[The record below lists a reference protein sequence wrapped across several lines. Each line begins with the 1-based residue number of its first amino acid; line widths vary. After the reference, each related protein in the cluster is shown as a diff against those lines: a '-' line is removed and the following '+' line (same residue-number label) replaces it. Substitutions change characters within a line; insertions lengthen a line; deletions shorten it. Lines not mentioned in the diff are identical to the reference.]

1 MLRISQDFG
10 YPNAIFPGVAS
21 PNLSHTNYGE
31 SEEGPQ
37 TIISNTL
44 FPIFICVTFLRP
56 NYCGASTVYLQAT
69 VYTTIIEKEI
79 KLVL

>member
-21 PNLSHTNYGE
+21 PNLSHTNGE
-31 SEEGPQ
+31 SEEGPL

-44 FPIFICVTFLRP
+44 
-56 NYCGASTVYLQAT
+56 LQT
-69 VYTTIIEKEI
+69 Q
-79 KLVL
+79 

>member
-37 TIISNTL
+37 DHNIQHPFADSIIGKL
-44 FPIFICVTFLRP
+44 YHI
-56 NYCGASTVYLQAT
+56 YVYQ
-69 VYTTIIEKEI
+69 
-79 KLVL
+79 

>member
-31 SEEGPQ
+31 SEEEPQ

-44 FPIFICVTFLRP
+44 
-56 NYCGASTVYLQAT
+56 LQT
-69 VYTTIIEKEI
+69 Q
-79 KLVL
+79 